1 MKTRIITI
9 IVLLIILAAL
19 ITHSKN
25 NKIASNLMDALIP
38 IKHSYQNI
46 LDSIEEA
53 REIYIDQKDHIEE
66 LKDKNQE
73 LQKKLLEQKNYIE
86 QAKTLRAV
94 FPSLKKLPKREGVD
108 LVQTIS
114 YVKFN
119 NFSQVVL
126 TKPKNISNDRIY
138 GLIQD
143 NVVGGVARIENN
155 QLRGY
160 LTSDEKCRY
169 SVYVG
174 KLMAPGV
181 AIGGGNRL
189 TTIQFIPKWFDIKED
204 DKVFTSGLDGI
215 FFANIPVGVV
225 RKVELQGSYKVAYV
239 NTYNDVY
246 HPKTFFMIT
255 HAKPTMF
262 NANKINYAQI
272 PMETPAQTT
281 PQPMGDFNA
290 TLPTVTPST
299 LSSTPLVEMDQTR
312 EDTINP
318 EPRDTQIDPARS
330 KTRKQNSSL
339 QNMQQGSTSNTQK
352 PAAEENQQ
360 STLDA
365 F

>member
-1 MKTRIITI
+1 MKTRIVTI

-19 ITHSKN
+19 VTHNKN
-25 NKIASNLMDALIP
+25 NKIASSLMDASIP

-46 LDSIEEA
+46 LHSAEEA
-53 REIYIDQKDHIEE
+53 RENYINQKNHIKE

-73 LQKKLLEQKNYIE
+73 LQQKLLEQKNYIE
-86 QAKTLRAV
+86 QAKNLRAV
-94 FPSLKKLPKREGVD
+94 FPSLKKMHIKDGVD

-119 NFSQVVL
+119 NFSQIIL

-155 QLRGY
+155 QLHGY
-160 LTSDEKCRY
+160 LTSDDKCRY

-174 KLMAPGV
+174 SQMAPGI

-189 TTIQFIPKWFDIKED
+189 TTIQFIPKWFNIKQG

-215 FFANIPVGVV
+215 FYANIPVGIVS
-225 RKVELQGSYKVAYV
+225 KVELQGSYKVAYV

-246 HPKTFFMIT
+246 HPKLFFMIT

-262 NANKINYAQI
+262 NADKINYAQI
-272 PMETPAQTT
+272 PMQTPAQTT
-281 PQPMGDFNA
+281 PQPAQDFNLS
-290 TLPTVTPST
+290 LPMTPST
-299 LSSTPLVEMDQTR
+299 LSSTPLIEMDQTR

-318 EPRDTQIDPARS
+318 EPRDAQADPARS
-330 KTRKQNSSL
+330 KMRKQAPS
-339 QNMQQGSTSNTQK
+339 QQNTQQAPTPSTQEPTTNEK
-352 PAAEENQQ
+352 SK